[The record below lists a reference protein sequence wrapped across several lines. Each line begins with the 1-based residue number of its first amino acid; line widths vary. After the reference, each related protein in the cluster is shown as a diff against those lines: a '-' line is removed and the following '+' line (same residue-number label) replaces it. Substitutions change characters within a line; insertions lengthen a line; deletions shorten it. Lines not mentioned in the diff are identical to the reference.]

1 MGLVQYSKLPQDF
14 CSTLRLALHS
24 ESPEN
29 DGFYPEQFILR
40 MKDRD
45 FCEVTVKWDFQKLLW
60 NGSFSGPL
68 PLESAAPD
76 LASLLTR
83 RPSREKEGMGRGH
96 DLVKGFAVSLKHS
109 HEQTRGGP
117 ADQRLALNI

>member
-1 MGLVQYSKLPQDF
+1 MKSLLNGIFRSYYGMGASRAP
-14 CSTLRLALHS
+14 
-24 ESPEN
+24 
-29 DGFYPEQFILR
+29 
-40 MKDRD
+40 
-45 FCEVTVKWDFQKLLW
+45 FQ
-60 NGSFSGPL
+60 
-68 PLESAAPD
+68 AAPD